1 MQKTIDLIYICYWAH
16 LFANRITK
24 SSTVANDANTNAH
37 FNLSSYSFNG
47 QKKINEENYFY
58 NYYLYAYMTV

>member
-37 FNLSSYSFNG
+37 FNLSSYSFG
-47 QKKINEENYFY
+47 GVPLRLLPFRLLTPIEYP
-58 NYYLYAYMTV
+58 LRL